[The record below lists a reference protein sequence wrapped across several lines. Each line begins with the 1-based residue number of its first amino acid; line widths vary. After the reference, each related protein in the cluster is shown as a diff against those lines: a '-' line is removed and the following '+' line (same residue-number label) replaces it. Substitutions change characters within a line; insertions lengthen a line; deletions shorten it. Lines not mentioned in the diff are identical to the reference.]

1 MSITI
6 KKLTIQL
13 QLQELFQSALVT
25 KLQFCSNKVNK
36 VVPVCLDRL
45 TSHFAW
51 ISRLQLIEN
60 SIKESHFVPKWSIC
74 GISIKILHTRDRQI
88 NCKKHRC
95 STANWVP
102 FMVIL
107 IKFNFWTCSSINDH
121 GVREYTEY
129 TIFDL
134 FVYTPNAFCAV
145 SLPTIITIGQSCL
158 TQST

>member
-13 QLQELFQSALVT
+13 QLQELFQSALVA

-88 NCKKHRC
+88 NCKKTQMQHRKLGAFHGN
-95 STANWVP
+95 TDQIQLLD
-102 FMVIL
+102 ML
-107 IKFNFWTCSSINDH
+107 INKRSRCTRIYGIHDI
-121 GVREYTEY
+121 R
-129 TIFDL
+129 
-134 FVYTPNAFCAV
+134 FV
-145 SLPTIITIGQSCL
+145 CL
-158 TQST
+158 HA